1 MPGQLIHY
9 DQETGDT
16 IWLVGVPGSPSE
28 PGWFGAPAGELTF
41 GAPVVYVPGY
51 RPPTYS
57 TWDPSQGPSE
67 WKRIRVSSDPETHF
81 VGPRMPGGEILSKS
95 QGLVHP
101 VAASPTRTTHVI
113 DRVKS
118 DYANRKRQ
126 SESRKTG
133 KTTSAHGFRSGKA
146 RTARGTCPKGHYW
159 SYKEKK
165 CLKSKF

>member
-16 IWLVGVPGSPSE
+16 IWFVAVPGSPNE
-28 PGWFGAPAGELTF
+28 PGWFGAPSGEIIP
-41 GAPVVYVPGY
+41 GAPVVYVPGP
-51 RPPTYS
+51 RQDVYS
-57 TWDPSQGPSE
+57 TWDMYSFSRDPNDP
-67 WKRIRVSSDPETHF
+67 KRIAALTNPI
-81 VGPRMPGGEILSKS
+81 GPRLPGGEFISKS

-101 VAASPTRTTHVI
+101 VAASPTRTTHVL

-118 DYANRKRQ
+118 DYSKRQ

-133 KTTSAHGFRSGKA
+133 KTTSAHGFRPGKA
-146 RTARGTCPKGHYW
+146 PAARGKCPKGHYW